1 MPSYFAFVRR
11 TARRRYSA
19 TLPDLGG
26 LTVFARGP
34 RHLADAAVGAAR
46 QAGLGRGL
54 LPPVPTALRDLPRMA
69 DDVDGYWLLIDLTEA
84 LPAPD
89 NPAARVQAE
98 ARVPAEA

>member
-34 RHLADAAVGAAR
+34 RHLADAAVSAAR
-46 QAGLGRGL
+46 QAGLGRGNV
-54 LPPVPTALRDLPRMA
+54 PPVPTALRDLPRMA
-69 DDVDGYWLLIDLTEA
+69 GDDDGYWLLIDLAEA

-89 NPAARVQAE
+89 PPASP
-98 ARVPAEA
+98 VPAEARLPAEA